1 MVALLRRSI
10 ATRYGAILMLVTI
23 GASSALLLFS
33 LYILQGVYSRITA
46 AGQDVIETS
55 IVRQV
60 SRDALLL
67 AETLANSLADPVYQ
81 RDFSAIEDILSQL
94 KAQSEI
100 GYIYI
105 YDKDR
110 KILHDASAD
119 LLAYGQPLGSRIP
132 AGLGNHFR
140 PGARALGQYLHVVYP
155 IVSGTTTLAAVRFSV
170 SYGAAQTDIDK
181 MSGELVGT
189 LSGLHREVRLVLLLG
204 FVILVLCILA
214 LSMTVS
220 RCLTRPLKDLA
231 IRSRLVRANDEDISF
246 SLEREDEVGELAE
259 ALEQMRLRVQSSHGE
274 VSRLAF
280 HDPLTGL
287 ANRRLL
293 QQELE
298 QLLSGCKQRGEFL
311 AMMFIDLDHFKQVN
325 DGAGHDV
332 GDQVLTLV
340 AARLQMLVDDVSHEG
355 LAGAVKPLIARLGG
369 DEFTLVFPLRD
380 VAGADTLAQRV
391 SALFADPVSLAG
403 QCFNVS
409 ASIGIT
415 LYPEDGETAQDMM
428 RNADIAMYAAKHAG
442 RHQYSFFCQDMKTQ
456 LQDHLMVLQGIDQA
470 IAESQLFL
478 EYQPIIDLQTNQLC
492 GAEALVRWNHPQH
505 GLIPPIR
512 FIPIV
517 EDSDRIESLTL
528 WVMER
533 SCRALRQD
541 ILPQAP
547 DFKLSL
553 NVSGVALQS
562 DRLRDGILDILQ
574 REQVPPR
581 NLRIEITETT
591 MMRNVEKCAETLLH
605 WQHAGLRVLID
616 DFGTGYSSLSYL
628 TTLPIDGLKID
639 RSFINNQLPG
649 TYCPVVEA
657 ILALSK
663 SLGIQSIAE
672 GVETEYQLQALREM
686 KATHAQGYLLGCPM
700 ALEKLLERMGDVEL
714 EQESVE

>member
-10 ATRYGAILMLVTI
+10 ATRYGAILVLITFGVST
-23 GASSALLLFS
+23 ALLVFS
-33 LYILQGVYSRITA
+33 LYVLQGVYSRINV
-46 AGQDVIETS
+46 AGQDAIETS

-67 AETLANSLADPVYQ
+67 GETLANSLVGPVYR
-81 RDFSAIEDILSQL
+81 RDFSEIQDILAQL
-94 KAQSEI
+94 KQRTEI

-105 YDKDR
+105 YDDKR
-110 KILHDASAD
+110 RILHDGSAELRAYD
-119 LLAYGQPLGSRIP
+119 ELLNGQVP

-140 PGARALGQYLHVVYP
+140 PGARPLGEYLHVVHP
-155 IVSGTTTLAAVRFSV
+155 IVSGKTTLAAVRFSM
-170 SYGAAQTDIDK
+170 SYRAAQADIDS
-181 MSGELVGT
+181 MSDQLANTLVG
-189 LSGLHREVRLVLLLG
+189 LRQEVKLVLLLG
-204 FVILVLCILA
+204 FVVLVLLTLA
-214 LSMTVS
+214 LSVAVS
-220 RCLTRPLKDLA
+220 RCLTRPLQELA
-231 IRSRLVRANDEDISF
+231 ARSRRFRAHDDSASF
-246 SLEREDEVGELAE
+246 SLERDDEVGELAE

-274 VSRLAF
+274 VSRLAY

-298 QLLSGCKQRGEFL
+298 QMLLGAQGSGESL

-332 GDQVLTLV
+332 GDQVLKVV
-340 AARLQMLVDDVSHEG
+340 AARLEKLVVDAALDG
-355 LAGAVKPLIARLGG
+355 LVGSIKPLIARLGG
-369 DEFTLVFPLRD
+369 DEFTLVFPLTD
-380 VAGADTLAQRV
+380 AACTDSLARRV
-391 SALFADPVSLAG
+391 SEVFVEPVSLAG
-403 QCFNVS
+403 QRFSVS

-415 LYPEDGETAQDMM
+415 LYPEDGGTAQDMM
-428 RNADIAMYAAKHAG
+428 RHADIAMYAAKHAG
-442 RHQYSFFCQDMKTQ
+442 RHQYCFFRQDMKDQ

-478 EYQPIIDLQTNQLC
+478 EYQPIIDLQTNQVS
-492 GAEALVRWNHPQH
+492 GGEALVRWNHPQH
-505 GLIPPIR
+505 GLIPPGR

-517 EDSDRIESLTL
+517 EDSDRIEALTL
-528 WVMER
+528 WVMR
-533 SCRALRQD
+533 CSCRALRQQ

-562 DRLRDGILDILQ
+562 DRLRDGILEILL
-574 REQVPPR
+574 REKVPPQ

-591 MMRNVEKCAETLLH
+591 MMRNVEKCAETLRH

-639 RSFINNQLPG
+639 RSFINKQLPG
-649 TYCPVVEA
+649 SYCPVVEA

-672 GVETEYQLQALREM
+672 GVETEYQLQSLREM
-686 KATHAQGYLLGCPM
+686 KATHAQGYLLGRPM
-700 ALEKLLERMGDVEL
+700 ALEKLLERLGEIEVG
-714 EQESVE
+714 